1 MNLREIN
8 RNQSQDLLMRFE
20 CYLALFLFIHLCLQ
34 NKKIVLVS
42 GLETETVK
50 ISVSVMSCE
59 KYVFSIELYF

>member
-1 MNLREIN
+1 M
-8 RNQSQDLLMRFE
+8 LLS
-20 CYLALFLFIHLCLQ
+20 FLSFLTFMFAKL
-34 NKKIVLVS
+34 KKVLVT